1 MNHST
6 QLVRLI
12 EIAIMTGS
20 AVILDIVSG
29 MFLRMPQGGSVSIMM
44 IPIFLISFRWGVKA
58 GLTTGFLTGIVQI
71 AIGNLFLQHPV
82 QLFLDYIAAFA
93 VLGFSGLFAFG
104 VRESALNKK
113 RGALTMYVIG
123 GVFIGSVLRY
133 AAHVVSGAVFFGS
146 YAPKGTPVW
155 IYSSVY
161 NATYMIPSFILSA
174 IVLILLFMTA
184 PRLLEAK
191 RTN

>member
-1 MNHST
+1 MNHSA

-12 EIAIMTGS
+12 EIAIMTGA

-58 GLTTGFLTGIVQI
+58 GLTTGLLTGIVQI

-93 VLGFSGLFAFG
+93 VLGFSGLFASG
-104 VRESALNKK
+104 VRESALAKK
-113 RGALTMYVIG
+113 RGALIAFVIG

-133 AAHVVSGAVFFGS
+133 AAHTVSGAVFFGS
-146 YAPKGTPVW
+146 YAPKGTSVW
-155 IYSSVY
+155 IYSLVY

-184 PRLLEAK
+184 PRLLESK
-191 RTN
+191 RAN

>member
-6 QLVRLI
+6 RLVRLI
-12 EIAIMTGS
+12 EIAIMTGA

-71 AIGNLFLQHPV
+71 AIGNLFLRHPV
-82 QLFLDYIAAFA
+82 RLFLDYIAAFA
-93 VLGFSGLFAFG
+93 VLGFSGLFASG

-123 GVFIGSVLRY
+123 GVFIGSVVALCGACGLRSCLFSETMLRRARRY
-133 AAHVVSGAVFFGS
+133 GF
-146 YAPKGTPVW
+146 
-155 IYSSVY
+155 IR
-161 NATYMIPSFILSA
+161 PSITR
-174 IVLILLFMTA
+174 LI
-184 PRLLEAK
+184 
-191 RTN
+191 

>member
-1 MNHST
+1 MNHSA

-12 EIAIMTGS
+12 EIAIMTGA

-58 GLTTGFLTGIVQI
+58 GLTTGLLTGIVQI

-93 VLGFSGLFAFG
+93 VLGFSGLFASG
-104 VRESALNKK
+104 VRESALAKK
-113 RGALTMYVIG
+113 E
-123 GVFIGSVLRY
+123 
-133 AAHVVSGAVFFGS
+133 
-146 YAPKGTPVW
+146 AP
-155 IYSSVY
+155 
-161 NATYMIPSFILSA
+161 
-174 IVLILLFMTA
+174 
-184 PRLLEAK
+184 
-191 RTN
+191 

>member
-1 MNHST
+1 MNHSA

-12 EIAIMTGS
+12 EIAIMTGA

-58 GLTTGFLTGIVQI
+58 GLTTGLLTGIVQI

-93 VLGFSGLFAFG
+93 VLGFSGLFASG
-104 VRESALNKK
+104 VRESALAK
-113 RGALTMYVIG
+113 GALTAYVIG

-133 AAHVVSGAVFFGS
+133 AAHTVSGAVFFGS

-155 IYSSVY
+155 IYSLVY

-184 PRLLEAK
+184 PRLLESK
-191 RTN
+191 RAN